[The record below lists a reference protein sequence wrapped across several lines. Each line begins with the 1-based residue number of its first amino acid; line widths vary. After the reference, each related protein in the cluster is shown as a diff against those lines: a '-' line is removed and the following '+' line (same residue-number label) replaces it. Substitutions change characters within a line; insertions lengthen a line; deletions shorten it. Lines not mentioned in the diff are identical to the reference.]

1 MYRPRHISHPV
12 PRVAWSFSR
21 DGSAVRGIAP
31 SEFPQVI
38 RFYHQTG
45 YNGGLTEHD
54 RVLVAEHGGRI
65 LGVLRLCPEAG
76 TLVLRGM
83 RVLSPLQR
91 QGIGSTLL
99 AGAVAY
105 LSEEDCYCLPHRH
118 LKKFYSTIGFM
129 QIDPAAAPKFLRK
142 RWEKYRHMG
151 LDSIIMLRK
160 SGEIP

>member
-1 MYRPRHISHPV
+1 MYRPRQKSHSV
-12 PRVAWSFSR
+12 PQLAWSFSR
-21 DGSAVRGIAP
+21 DGSAVRLIAP

-38 RFYHQTG
+38 RFYHETG
-45 YNGGLTEHD
+45 YNGGLTEND

-65 LGVLRLCPEAG
+65 VGALRLCPEAG

-105 LSEEDCYCLPHRH
+105 MSEEDCYCLPHRH
-118 LKKFYSTIGFM
+118 LKKFYGTIGFM
-129 QIDPAAAPKFLRK
+129 QIDPTAAPKFLGK